1 MLRKWTVIRMD
12 KASKILLASAIL
24 AASVTVGAY
33 AASSGDGA
41 HDHDGLQQPSGITPS
56 GAMSANDKMTNYMPG
71 HEGMQHGNMVQH
83 EQSTK
88 TSENTGNHT
97 GPADSHPQPTAS
109 DAKGNHGTHDAAKS
123 SAGQGPDWPVIYGFG
138 GVNLAILIAAALN
151 RYVLKADPEVH
162 NA

>member
-1 MLRKWTVIRMD
+1 MD

-33 AASSGDGA
+33 AASSSDGT
-41 HDHDGLQQPSGITPS
+41 HDHGGLQQHSGVTPS
-56 GAMSANDKMTNYMPG
+56 GAMSANDKMTNDMPG

-88 TSENTGNHT
+88 TAEKASEHT
-97 GPADSHPQPTAS
+97 GPADSHPQPTAGAAEGS
-109 DAKGNHGTHDAAKS
+109 HGSHDAAKS

-138 GVNLAILIAAALN
+138 GINLAILTAAALK
-151 RYVLKADPEVH
+151 RYVLKANSEVH